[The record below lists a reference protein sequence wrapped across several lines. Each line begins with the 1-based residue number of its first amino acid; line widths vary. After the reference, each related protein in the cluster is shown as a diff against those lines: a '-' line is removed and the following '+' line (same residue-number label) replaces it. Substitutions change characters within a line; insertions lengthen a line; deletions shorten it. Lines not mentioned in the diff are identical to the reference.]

1 MSRFFRV
8 LRRHRVFLLF
18 ALFILA
24 ISYHFIIART
34 DYSIVPD
41 KFIYGLQKDKASPAA
56 AGSAQSSDNEVE
68 QTPEQTAIDDND
80 TAEKTAKES
89 TVISDSTGSDPEKS
103 DSAESAEADVKV
115 SAESSAETSARPQPG
130 EPLTAKI
137 YEDTFPPDDFYH
149 GSASH
154 PLPPGTKQIVGEDLL
169 SRPRIVKYPVTNAA
183 LLSEDPPLNLAK
195 VQGIFTTETDEERA
209 KREERLSAVK
219 DAFKHSWQG
228 YKKYAWG
235 HDEIQPISHRPA
247 DTFGGLGASIIDA
260 IDTLQIMDLSDEFEE
275 AKQFVANMTFSG
287 PKIKTIPV
295 FETTIR
301 YLGGLVAAYDL
312 SSPRDDVF
320 LQKAVELAD
329 LLIGAFD
336 TPNGMPVLYYDPEL
350 AHRESKLRAGKHAVF
365 AQFASLSLE
374 FTRLAQITGNNTY
387 YAVIQ
392 RVTDHMEDFTKT
404 AEIPGLWP
412 DIADISGCVTES
424 DLLPESETSG
434 ASDASGTSEDAKE
447 KSSQTSAASA
457 EFVSAALQ
465 AITAARESHDSSGA
479 KLRKRQDSDSESSSV
494 PGSELAEAVS
504 KSTISLA
511 SASSPQIN
519 LDELSTI
526 KASKVEKCVDVQG
539 IVGNPKRGSHPK
551 FPAGGLVDSAYEYL
565 IKEYILLGGT
575 KEQYKRMYTTS
586 KKAIQENLLYRP
598 KVEGDP
604 DILFAGNL
612 IMPQPGRKE
621 FDAEMTHLSCY
632 LGGMFALG
640 AQALEIPADLVI
652 AEKLAEGCV
661 WAYRATNTGIMPEN
675 FHVDRCTSPDDCH
688 WVDPPFTPKR
698 TSSTS
703 QKLRKRQESAEE
715 QPAQESSSETAETIS
730 DADQP
735 APEAHSE
742 EPTSSDG
749 EKSDEQS
756 SEPESAAANEQTTEQ
771 EAEEPSYPEVKESL
785 ESMEKNE
792 ETIESAGSG
801 AGDGDGEGVKLVG
814 AAEESSSE
822 STEVEAEGSSES
834 TNDNTDLSNDNEE
847 SQFSDL
853 AEKKSSDSAESET
866 KVGVTTDNAETLGEA
881 TEHVEESSAESSD
894 DSSKPEDTAG
904 EPVNEAEATE
914 NTDEPSTE
922 NAAIESKTDTS
933 SGETI
938 NDDSSEGKSVSEDS
952 SDAVEVNAENKE
964 VLMGDDHSSKDTDSS
979 FIEPILE
986 EKSEAS
992 PESEAGTS
1000 DNSDAAKDDSTE
1012 VVNESP
1018 ADAHPGV
1025 ETSLAA
1031 AAELE
1036 RSKSNHNTVPLAAYE
1051 ADAPDAPAEDDPDRW
1066 EVGGWYDQPRSI
1078 LYQDGRY
1085 LLRPE
1090 ALESIFVLY
1099 RVTGDR
1105 KWQERGWEIF
1115 SAIIKYTKTDTAFS
1129 AIRDVTNNRKIT
1141 YLDEMESFWMAE
1153 TLKYAYLLLAD
1164 PSLISLDDYVFN
1176 TEAHPFL
1183 RPSPVQNAPE

>member
-457 EFVSAALQ
+457 EFVSAARKLEDKLTELGGDREAAKIAAEHAVDQAVQ

-539 IVGNPKRGSHPK
+539 IVGNR
-551 FPAGGLVDSAYEYL
+551 
-565 IKEYILLGGT
+565 
-575 KEQYKRMYTTS
+575 
-586 KKAIQENLLYRP
+586 
-598 KVEGDP
+598 
-604 DILFAGNL
+604 
-612 IMPQPGRKE
+612 
-621 FDAEMTHLSCY
+621 
-632 LGGMFALG
+632 
-640 AQALEIPADLVI
+640 
-652 AEKLAEGCV
+652 KLAS
-661 WAYRATNTGIMPEN
+661 II
-675 FHVDRCTSPDDCH
+675 
-688 WVDPPFTPKR
+688 FT
-698 TSSTS
+698 TVTS
-703 QKLRKRQESAEE
+703 QL
-715 QPAQESSSETAETIS
+715 TI
-730 DADQP
+730 
-735 APEAHSE
+735 
-742 EPTSSDG
+742 
-749 EKSDEQS
+749 
-756 SEPESAAANEQTTEQ
+756 
-771 EAEEPSYPEVKESL
+771 Y
-785 ESMEKNE
+785 
-792 ETIESAGSG
+792 
-801 AGDGDGEGVKLVG
+801 
-814 AAEESSSE
+814 
-822 STEVEAEGSSES
+822 
-834 TNDNTDLSNDNEE
+834 
-847 SQFSDL
+847 
-853 AEKKSSDSAESET
+853 
-866 KVGVTTDNAETLGEA
+866 
-881 TEHVEESSAESSD
+881 
-894 DSSKPEDTAG
+894 
-904 EPVNEAEATE
+904 
-914 NTDEPSTE
+914 
-922 NAAIESKTDTS
+922 SKTRQP
-933 SGETI
+933 
-938 NDDSSEGKSVSEDS
+938 SE
-952 SDAVEVNAENKE
+952 
-964 VLMGDDHSSKDTDSS
+964 
-979 FIEPILE
+979 
-986 EKSEAS
+986 
-992 PESEAGTS
+992 
-1000 DNSDAAKDDSTE
+1000 
-1012 VVNESP
+1012 
-1018 ADAHPGV
+1018 
-1025 ETSLAA
+1025 
-1031 AAELE
+1031 
-1036 RSKSNHNTVPLAAYE
+1036 VPC
-1051 ADAPDAPAEDDPDRW
+1051 
-1066 EVGGWYDQPRSI
+1066 GWTCRLCI
-1078 LYQDGRY
+1078 
-1085 LLRPE
+1085 
-1090 ALESIFVLY
+1090 
-1099 RVTGDR
+1099 
-1105 KWQERGWEIF
+1105 
-1115 SAIIKYTKTDTAFS
+1115 
-1129 AIRDVTNNRKIT
+1129 
-1141 YLDEMESFWMAE
+1141 
-1153 TLKYAYLLLAD
+1153 
-1164 PSLISLDDYVFN
+1164 
-1176 TEAHPFL
+1176 
-1183 RPSPVQNAPE
+1183 